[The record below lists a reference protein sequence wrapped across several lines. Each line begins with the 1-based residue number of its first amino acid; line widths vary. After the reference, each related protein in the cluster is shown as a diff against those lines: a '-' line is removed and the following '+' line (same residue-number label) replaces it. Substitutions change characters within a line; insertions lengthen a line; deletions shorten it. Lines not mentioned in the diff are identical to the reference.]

1 MADRPDDGADELEAA
16 LMDMDQN
23 EVAYLGAPLVHVT
36 LRTLRQRE
44 ETKFVLQYRE
54 SHEMR
59 QDVIAVV
66 RDAADTRRRGRLGD
80 RSSNIFGGLFTSLAR
95 VEKNPYAQ
103 HADEMFLELISA
115 PSTPPRPTTPPRA
128 RWSDAVPKTTKVL
141 QHFQQL
147 FQTLPGQRAASLLV
161 KPVQHSLCSVL
172 FEFAEIFHAL
182 YGTVSSRDDA
192 AHAALDVREFG
203 SVLLQVLSFKYPPLQ
218 HDAALLDVATESV
231 EDAMFLHLQPTL
243 HNVFAQ
249 VYRTDDSAWSAKL
262 AHLRAAPIDTYD
274 MPDRFQAPL
283 YDDAIEVLSALGNAR
298 TPSAKVRC
306 VAATCS
312 SIDRCIKH
320 YFASDPSMAL
330 DQLNISADDLP
341 SVLAYVVAQAVAT
354 HGHLASYVA
363 LMDAF
368 LPPRLEAGEEGYS
381 LAMLHAALTHLE
393 SIED

>member
-1 MADRPDDGADELEAA
+1 MADRPDDDAYELEAA

-23 EVAYLGAPLVHVT
+23 EVAYLGVPLVHVT
-36 LRTLRQRE
+36 LRTLRQRD
-44 ETKFVLQYRE
+44 ETTFVLQYRE

-59 QDVIAVV
+59 HDVIGIV
-66 RDAADTRRRGRLGD
+66 RDAAETRRRGRLER
-80 RSSNIFGGLFTSLAR
+80 RSSNVFGGLFTSLAR
-95 VEKNPYAQ
+95 VERNPYAQ

-128 RWSDAVPKTTKVL
+128 RLFDAVPKTSKVR

-172 FEFAEIFHAL
+172 FEFAEIFHTL
-182 YGTVSSRDDA
+182 YASARSREDA

-203 SVLLQVLSFKYPPLQ
+203 GVLLQVLSFKYPPLQ
-218 HDAALLDVATESV
+218 HDASLLEVAAESV
-231 EDAMFLHLQPTL
+231 EDALFLHLQPTL

-249 VYRTDDSAWSAKL
+249 VYGADDEAWSTKL
-262 AHLRAAPIDTYD
+262 AHLKALPLDAYD
-274 MPDRFQAPL
+274 MPHRFQSPC
-283 YDDAIEVLSALGNAR
+283 YDDAITVLSALGNAR

-306 VAATCS
+306 VAATCT
-312 SIDRCIKH
+312 SIDRCIKRH
-320 YFASDPSMAL
+320 YASDPSMAV
-330 DQLNISADDLP
+330 DRLNISADDLP

-393 SIED
+393 SIE